1 MSTNS
6 SKIVARKRGPRNRK
20 GYAAGPWAK
29 RFRVYGRAGAQLVKD
44 VSSLKQLINTEFK
57 FFDVDES
64 GVYDVPDTGV
74 MYHLNHPGKG
84 DEANQRDGSTIR
96 LKSIELTYQVK
107 YDPTAANSTIRSM
120 IILDK
125 QPNAAQPTLSQIL
138 ASAASVTGV
147 LSPRNLYFKK
157 RFVILHDQRICL
169 SAYDNPDYFVHFYKK
184 LDMHTEFNT
193 STTGTYADVNTN
205 SIWFVQLSDK
215 GVNYPKSIMY
225 SRIRYLDN

>member
-6 SKIVARKRGPRNRK
+6 SKIVARKRGRNRK
-20 GYAAGPWAK
+20 GYEAGPWAK

-44 VSSLKQLINTEFK
+44 VSSLKKLINTEFK
-57 FFDVDES
+57 FFDVDET

-74 MYHLNHPGKG
+74 MYHLNHPVRG
-84 DEANQRDGSTIR
+84 DEANERDGSSVR
-96 LKSIELTYQVK
+96 NKSIELTYQVK
-107 YDPTAANSTIRSM
+107 YNPVAGNSTVRSM

-125 QPNAAQPTLSQIL
+125 QPNASQPTLSQIL
-138 ASAASVTGV
+138 ASAASVTGIM
-147 LSPRNLYFKK
+147 SPRNLYFRK

-169 SAYDNPDYFVHFYKK
+169 SANDNPDYFVHFYKK

-193 STTGTYADVNTN
+193 SVTSTYADVNTN
-205 SIWFVQLSDK
+205 SLWFVQLSDK
-215 GVNYPKSIMY
+215 GDTYPQSIMY